1 MTFCAPCVTRRLYA
15 RRHRR
20 FQPKVQVASMPA
32 LPAPPVLLAFRYLY
46 SIILSIYSAIILA
59 RRQRTRKPRPGD
71 RTDPHGFAA
80 LLDAYA
86 EWMRTRNY
94 SPWTVRRIEG
104 SVDAFIAWCD
114 QRGVTQPKEVTR
126 PVLERYARHLY
137 YYRKPD
143 GAPLSFRSQYNRLSA
158 LKGYFRHLTRK
169 NHLLSNPAADLDLPK
184 IGQSLPKAVLTH
196 EEMEQVLSQPN
207 VETDQGVR
215 DRAILETLYSTGM
228 RRMEVTA
235 LRIYDV
241 DVGRRTVTIRKGKGN
256 KARVVPIGERALD
269 WIDRYI
275 TDVRPTL
282 VVDPSEDTLFLSMYG
297 EPLSND
303 GLSSRVSKYV
313 DAAQIGKRGSCH
325 LFRHTMATLMLEG
338 GADVRFVQEMLGHA
352 KLDTTQIYT
361 RVSIRQLKQVHE
373 LTHPSARRGRRAA
386 GEEVTAEDVLA
397 ELVDEA
403 EAEDLEAPVDEDEG
417 PLS

>member
-1 MTFCAPCVTRRLYA
+1 MYILLVVA
-15 RRHRR
+15 RR
-20 FQPKVQVASMPA
+20 P
-32 LPAPPVLLAFRYLY
+32 
-46 SIILSIYSAIILA
+46 
-59 RRQRTRKPRPGD
+59 RKKKLRPGD
-71 RTDPHGFAA
+71 RTDPEGFAA

-86 EWMRTRNY
+86 DWMLTRNY
-94 SPWTVRRIEG
+94 SPATVQRIER

-114 QRGVTQPKEVTR
+114 QRGVVRPNEVTR

-143 GAPLSFRSQYNRLSA
+143 GAPLSFRSQYNKLSA
-158 LKGYFRHLTRK
+158 LKGYFRHLVRK

-184 IGQSLPKAVLTH
+184 IGQPLPKAVLSH
-196 EEMEQVLSQPN
+196 AEMEQVLSQPD
-207 VETDQGVR
+207 VETEQGVR

-235 LRIYDV
+235 LRIYDL
-241 DVGRRTVTIRKGKGN
+241 DVGRRTVTIRRGKGN

-275 TDVRPTL
+275 TDVRPGL
-282 VVDPSEDTLFLSMYG
+282 VVDPSEDALFLSVYG
-297 EPLSND
+297 ERLSND

-313 DAAQIGKRGSCH
+313 DAAAIGKRGSCH

-361 RVSIRQLKQVHE
+361 RVSIRRLKQVHE
-373 LTHPSARRGRRAA
+373 LTHPSAKRGRAA
-386 GEEVTAEDVLA
+386 GAVSAEELLEELA
-397 ELVDEA
+397 DEA
-403 EAEDLEAPVDEDEG
+403 EDEDLED
-417 PLS
+417 